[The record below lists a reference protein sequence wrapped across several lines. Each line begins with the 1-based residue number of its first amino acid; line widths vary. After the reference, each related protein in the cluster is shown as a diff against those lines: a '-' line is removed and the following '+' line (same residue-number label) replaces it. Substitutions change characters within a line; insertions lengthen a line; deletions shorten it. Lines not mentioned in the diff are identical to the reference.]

1 VQTRVRFQFSL
12 DQAFKQF
19 FLSPTKK
26 TVEKRMRWAAVR
38 RNGCRLYPPP
48 DSHLTGVSCQ
58 KDLKG
63 PIIMLLLNYG
73 Q

>member
-1 VQTRVRFQFSL
+1 
-12 DQAFKQF
+12 
-19 FLSPTKK
+19 
-26 TVEKRMRWAAVR
+26 MRWAAVR

-63 PIIMLLLNYG
+63 PIITLPPNYI